1 MIEMTTI
8 AWFAAGLVVGLLH
21 ATMLWRATHRLT
33 AWTPVLGML
42 RLGVVAAVLV
52 AAALLGAIL
61 VAATGWLVGFVT
73 LGTWLV
79 ASRKNRTV
87 LHQTLIPASNEIHSD
102 ATPNLW

>member
-8 AWFAAGLVVGLLH
+8 AWFAAGLVAGLLH

-52 AAALLGAIL
+52 VAALSGAIL
-61 VAATGWLVGFVT
+61 VSRRRLGWWDLS
-73 LGTWLV
+73 LWATWLV
-79 ASRKNRTV
+79 ASRTNRTV
-87 LHQTLIPASNEIHSD
+87 LPSNAHSGE
-102 ATPNLW
+102 

>member
-8 AWFAAGLVVGLLH
+8 VWFAAGLVAGILH

-42 RLGVVAAVLV
+42 RLAVVAAVLL
-52 AAALLGAIL
+52 AAALSGTIL
-61 VAATGWLVGFVT
+61 VAAAGWVGGFVT

-79 ASRKNRTV
+79 ASRTNRTV
-87 LHQTLIPASNEIHSD
+87 LSSNAHSSE
-102 ATPNLW
+102 